1 MNLPSNFT
9 LKTGFNPLIEN
20 KVNQEFV
27 ATIMSMVTIF
37 SEEAMVLAS
46 NYTLY
51 NGRDEVTTNDLIKAL
66 KYRALDNN
74 PEYWEKPEIITKMRT
89 IYNEYINENNDIDN
103 QDDNQDYDEM
113 EEDDN
118 QDYDEMEEDDN
129 QDYDEMEEDDN
140 QDYDEME
147 EDDNQDYDEMEE
159 DDNQDYDEMEEDDYQ
174 YLDVSQTVL
183 DKMNDI
189 EEKWNR
195 FEPTENSE
203 LILKR
208 AIDNTERR
216 FPH

>member
-113 EEDDN
+113 EEDD
-118 QDYDEMEEDDN
+118 
-129 QDYDEMEEDDN
+129 
-140 QDYDEME
+140 
-147 EDDNQDYDEMEE
+147 
-159 DDNQDYDEMEEDDYQ
+159 YQ

>member
-103 QDDNQDYDEM
+103 QDDNQDDNHDEYDNQ
-113 EEDDN
+113 DDN
-118 QDYDEMEEDDN
+118 QY
-129 QDYDEMEEDDN
+129 
-140 QDYDEME
+140 
-147 EDDNQDYDEMEE
+147 
-159 DDNQDYDEMEEDDYQ
+159 DNQDYDEMEEDDYQ

-208 AIDNTERR
+208 AIENTERR

>member
-103 QDDNQDYDEM
+103 QDDNHDEYENQDDNQY
-113 EEDDN
+113 DN
-118 QDYDEMEEDDN
+118 QDYDEMEE
-129 QDYDEMEEDDN
+129 Y
-140 QDYDEME
+140 
-147 EDDNQDYDEMEE
+147 
-159 DDNQDYDEMEEDDYQ
+159 DYQ

-208 AIDNTERR
+208 AIENTERR

>member
-20 KVNQEFV
+20 QVNKEFI

-51 NGRDEVTTNDLIKAL
+51 NGREEVTTNDLIKAL

-89 IYNEYINENNDIDN
+89 IYNEYINENNESDSENENDSENDN
-103 QDDNQDYDEM
+103 ENDSDNEM
-113 EEDDN
+113 EE
-118 QDYDEMEEDDN
+118 EE
-129 QDYDEMEEDDN
+129 
-140 QDYDEME
+140 
-147 EDDNQDYDEMEE
+147 
-159 DDNQDYDEMEEDDYQ
+159 DYQ

-183 DKMNDI
+183 DKMNEI
-189 EEKWNR
+189 EEKWNL
-195 FEPTENSE
+195 FEPKDNSE
-203 LILKR
+203 LILKQ
-208 AIDNTERR
+208 AIENTERK
-216 FPH
+216 FQQ